1 MKNIRYDLINIENT
15 SQTCQCA
22 IKHVPKPVVMAV
34 MDDGTVLCPTGMINL
49 TRLLHEYTLTGAVP
63 DGSLTKNYG
72 KHIRDLAQRIFEGRL
87 DHGDDR
93 A

>member
-1 MKNIRYDLINIENT
+1 MKNIRYDLINIEHT
-15 SQTCQCA
+15 SKTCECA
-22 IKHVPKPVVMAV
+22 SKHVPKPVVMAV
-34 MDDGTVLCPTGMINL
+34 MEDGTVLCPTGITNL
-49 TRLLHEYTLTGAVP
+49 TRLLHEYALTGAVP

-87 DHGDDR
+87 QDGDDS